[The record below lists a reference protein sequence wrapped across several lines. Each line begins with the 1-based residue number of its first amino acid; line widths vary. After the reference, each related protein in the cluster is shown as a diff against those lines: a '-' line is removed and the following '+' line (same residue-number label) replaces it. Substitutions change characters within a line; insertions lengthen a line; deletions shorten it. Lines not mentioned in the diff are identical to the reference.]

1 VRGFLLRYRVMAY
14 VVGTLLA
21 ILVLVGVPLKYAA
34 TEGSD
39 AQQVGEWITTW
50 LGTAHGFLYMIF
62 LVTAAMLARKA
73 RFPIGFSVLILVLGT
88 VPILS
93 FVGERLATGRV
104 RREHAAELDG
114 RSSADADGDAASESG
129 AGTNSAPDVAA
140 SD

>member
-1 VRGFLLRYRVMAY
+1 MRGFLLRYRVMAY

-21 ILVLVGVPLKYAA
+21 ILVLIGVPLKYLAA
-34 TEGSD
+34 DGTD
-39 AQQVGEWITTW
+39 AQQTGEWITTW

-62 LVTAAMLARKA
+62 LISAAMLARKA

-104 RREHAAELDG
+104 RREHADELERRRRG
-114 RSSADADGDAASESG
+114 AA
-129 AGTNSAPDVAA
+129 V

>member
-1 VRGFLLRYRVMAY
+1 VRGYLLRYRVMAY
-14 VVGTLLA
+14 LVGTLLA
-21 ILVLVGVPLKYAA
+21 ILVLVGVPLKYLA

-39 AQQVGEWITTW
+39 AQQTGEWITSW

-62 LVTAAMLARKA
+62 LVTAALLARKA
-73 RFPIGFSVLILVLGT
+73 RFPIGFTVMILVLGT

-104 RREHAAELDG
+104 RREHADELE
-114 RSSADADGDAASESG
+114 RRRPE
-129 AGTNSAPDVAA
+129 VAA

>member
-1 VRGFLLRYRVMAY
+1 VRGYLLRYRVMAY

-21 ILVLVGVPLKYAA
+21 ILVLVGVPLKYWA

-39 AQQVGEWITTW
+39 AQQAGEWITTW

-62 LVTAAMLARKA
+62 LVTAALLARKA
-73 RFPIGFSVLILVLGT
+73 RFPLGFTVLILVLGT

-93 FVGERLATGRV
+93 FVGERTATGRV
-104 RREHAAELDG
+104 RREHADELDG
-114 RSSADADGDAASESG
+114 SHRE
-129 AGTNSAPDVAA
+129 VAA

>member
-1 VRGFLLRYRVMAY
+1 VRGYLLRYRVMAY

-21 ILVLVGVPLKYAA
+21 ILVLVGVPLKYWA

-39 AQQVGEWITTW
+39 AQQAGEWITTW

-62 LVTAAMLARKA
+62 LVTAALLARKA
-73 RFPIGFSVLILVLGT
+73 RFPIGFTILILVLGT

-104 RREHAAELDG
+104 RREHADELEDG
-114 RSSADADGDAASESG
+114 HRE
-129 AGTNSAPDVAA
+129 VAA